1 MPNWLWF
8 LTVIPALGFL
18 VFVHELGHFLTA
30 LRMGIK
36 VEEFGFGYPPRM
48 LTLFHWKGVPVTLN
62 WLPLGGFV
70 RMAGEEGNFDI
81 EGSLAAAPP
90 WKKIPV
96 MAAGAFM
103 NLLAAI
109 AIFAIVGMVGQ
120 PDEVGP
126 LTIQKVDAGSP
137 ADQAGLRPGD
147 VILTLQGQAI
157 DSRRTLQEQLEPLL
171 GQPVKLGIERQE
183 PQSGG
188 GSFQRATDITVTPR
202 TRDVLGPNE
211 GPLGI
216 TIEVPA
222 DQVETVRYAD
232 RQNPLEAVVYGVRH
246 TFTIF
251 FQMLAGLGVLL
262 GSLLGLSDTPI
273 QGGVAGP
280 VGIGRLTGEVARTGG
295 LMKYLELTA
304 LISVNLALFNLL
316 PIPALDGS
324 RIVFALVEW
333 VRRGKRVP
341 PEKEAMVHA
350 IGMIAL
356 LGLMLLVTFSDVR
369 NIFLGRSPFGD

>member
-1 MPNWLWF
+1 MSNWLWF

-48 LTLFHWKGVPVTLN
+48 FTLFHWKGVPVTLN

-70 RMAGEEGNFDI
+70 RMAGEENNFEV

-96 MAAGAFM
+96 MVAGAFM
-103 NLLAAI
+103 NLVAAV

-126 LTIQKVDAGSP
+126 LTIQKVDANSP
-137 ADQAGLRPGD
+137 AAQAGLRPGD
-147 VILTLQGQAI
+147 VILTLNGKEI
-157 DSRRTLQEQLEPLL
+157 DSRRALQERLEDLL
-171 GQPVKLGIERQE
+171 GQPVTLGIEQQE

-188 GSFQRATDITVTPR
+188 SSLARTRNVTLTPR
-202 TRDVLGPNE
+202 TRDTLGPNE

-216 TIEVPA
+216 TIQVPEGK
-222 DQVETVRYAD
+222 VETVRYAN
-232 RQNPLEAVVYGVRH
+232 RLNPLDAVLYGVQH

-251 FQMLAGLGVLL
+251 FMMLIGLGTLI
-262 GSLLGLSDTPI
+262 GSLLGLSQTEI
-273 QGGVAGP
+273 QGGFAGP

-295 LMKYLELTA
+295 LIKYLELTA

-341 PEKEAMVHA
+341 PEKEQMVHA

-356 LGLMLLVTFSDVR
+356 LGLMLIVTFSDIR
-369 NIFLGRSPFGD
+369 NIVLGLSPFGD

>member
-1 MPNWLWF
+1 MSSWLWF

-48 LTLFHWKGVPVTLN
+48 FTLFRWKGVPVTLN

-70 RMAGEEGNFDI
+70 RMTGEEDNFAA

-103 NLLAAI
+103 NLVAAI

-120 PDEVGP
+120 ADEVGP
-126 LTIQKVDAGSP
+126 LTIRKVDANSP
-137 ADQAGLRPGD
+137 AAQAGLRAGD
-147 VILTLQGQAI
+147 VILTLNGKEI
-157 DSRRTLQEQLEPLL
+157 DSRRTLQERLEPLL
-171 GQPVKLGIERQE
+171 GQPVTLGIEQQE

-188 GSFQRATDITVTPR
+188 GSFPRTRNVTVTPR
-202 TRDVLGPNE
+202 TRDKLGLNE

-216 TIEVPA
+216 TIEVPEGK
-222 DQVETVRYAD
+222 VETVRYANRLD
-232 RQNPLEAVVYGVRH
+232 PLDAVLYGVQH
-246 TFTIF
+246 TFTLF
-251 FQMLAGLGVLL
+251 FHMLIGLGTLLAAGLG
-262 GSLLGLSDTPI
+262 LSTTEI
-273 QGGVAGP
+273 QGGIAGP

-295 LMKYLELTA
+295 LLKYLELTA

-341 PEKEAMVHA
+341 PEKERMVHA

-356 LGLMLLVTFSDVR
+356 LGLMLFVTFSDVR
-369 NIFLGRSPFGD
+369 NIMLGLSPFGD